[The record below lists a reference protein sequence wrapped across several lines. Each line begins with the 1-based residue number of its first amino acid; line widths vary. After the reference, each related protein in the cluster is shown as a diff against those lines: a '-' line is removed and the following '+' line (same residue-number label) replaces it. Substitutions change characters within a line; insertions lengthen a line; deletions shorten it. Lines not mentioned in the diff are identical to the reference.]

1 MTRITRRATMSAML
15 AAPLASPAIA
25 QGTTIELWSF
35 LDPAGR
41 GSRPEALSHVIR
53 TFEAAQ
59 PGVRVRTNVIQ
70 WTEIGPQLLRA
81 SRAGQV
87 PDVVTLYSPYM
98 APQVAAGTLQPL
110 DEMMRGW
117 SAEDRADVIT
127 LPIAR
132 DRQNRLFGLPWELR
146 IFGLFHRVD
155 LFAAAGLRPPETLD
169 EMVEAGRRLQ
179 QGAVMGLGASFA
191 PATSTAPI
199 EWFLPCV
206 VALGGR
212 LLNEDGSAAFVGPAT
227 ERMLAF
233 THDLVHRHRILSL
246 DAALAPSDDV
256 QNIGIAGNIAQY
268 FQGSHRLTTMQ
279 ERSPAGAQWS
289 LVPFPAVE
297 AGKPT
302 PISLQGWNLSIPRRA
317 RNPQQAFAFIQH
329 WTSAS
334 MQLHQAVAAGYL
346 PVRRAVARDPAFAT
360 EQNRRFGLDVILEAV
375 AQRPLNFAWPE
386 NSDALN
392 DALGR
397 MIQQVLTNR
406 MPVREAMAWGE
417 RTYNE
422 LRR

>member
-1 MTRITRRATMSAML
+1 MTKITRRAALGAALATPL
-15 AAPLASPAIA
+15 AAPALA

-41 GSRPEALSHVIR
+41 GTRPEALAHVIR
-53 TFEAAQ
+53 TFEQANAGAQ
-59 PGVRVRTNVIQ
+59 VRTNVIQ
-70 WTEIGPQLLRA
+70 WTELGPQLLRA

-87 PDVVTLYSPYM
+87 PDVVMLYSPYM
-98 APQVAAGTLQPL
+98 APQVAAGTLLSL
-110 DEMMRGW
+110 DDLMKGW
-117 SAEDRADVIT
+117 SAETRADLIT

-132 DRQNRLFGLPWELR
+132 DRQNRLYGLPWELR
-146 IFGLFHRVD
+146 IYGLFYRTD
-155 LFAAAGLRPPETLD
+155 LFQAAGLGAPETL
-169 EMVEAGRRLQ
+169 EQMVSAGTRLQ
-179 QGAVMGLGASFA
+179 KPPVMGLGASFA

-199 EWFLPCV
+199 EWFLPSV
-206 VALGGR
+206 VALGGS
-212 LLNEDGSAAFVGPAT
+212 LLKEDGSAALVNPAT

-233 THDLVHRHRILSL
+233 THDLVHRHKILSL

-256 QNIGIAGNIAQY
+256 QNIGIAGNLAQY

-279 ERSPAGAQWS
+279 ERSPAGAQWA

-297 AGKPT
+297 ASKPT

-317 RNPQQAFAFIQH
+317 RNPEVAFRFMEH
-329 WTSAS
+329 WTSVA

-346 PVRRAVARDPAFAT
+346 PVRRSVARDPAFAN
-360 EQNRRFGLDVILEAV
+360 EQNRRFGLTEILEVV
-375 AQRPLNFAWPE
+375 AQRPLNFPWPE

-397 MIQQVLTNR
+397 MIQQVITNR
-406 MPVREAMAWGE
+406 MPVKDAMAWGE

>member
-1 MTRITRRATMSAML
+1 MNITRRAALGAML
-15 AAPLASPAIA
+15 VSPLARPALA
-25 QGTTIELWSF
+25 QGTTMELWSF

-41 GSRPEALSHVIR
+41 GSRPEAMAHVIR
-53 TFEAAQ
+53 TFEAANA
-59 PGVRVRTNVIQ
+59 GARVRTNVIQ
-70 WTEIGPQLLRA
+70 WTELGPQLLRA

-87 PDVVTLYSPYM
+87 PDVVMLYSPYM
-98 APQVAAGTLQPL
+98 SPQIAANTLQPL
-110 DEMMRGW
+110 DELMRGW
-117 SAEDRADVIT
+117 SAESKADLIT
-127 LPIAR
+127 LSVAR
-132 DRQNRLFGLPWELR
+132 DRQNRLYGLPWELR
-146 IFGLFHRVD
+146 IYGLFHRAD
-155 LFAAAGLRPPETLD
+155 LFQAASLRPPETLD
-169 EMVEAGRRLQ
+169 QMVEAGRRLQ
-179 QGAVMGLGASFA
+179 QGSVMGLGASFA
-191 PATSTAPI
+191 AATSTAPI
-199 EWFLPCV
+199 EWFLPSV

-212 LLNEDGSAAFVGPAT
+212 LLRDDGAASFVGPAT

-233 THDLVHRHRILSL
+233 THDLVHRHRVLSL
-246 DAALAPSDDV
+246 DTALSPSDDV
-256 QNIGIAGNIAQY
+256 QNIGIAGNLAQY

-317 RNPQQAFAFIQH
+317 RNANLGFRFIEH
-329 WTSAS
+329 WTSVE

-346 PVRRAVARDPAFAT
+346 PVRRAVARDAAFAT
-360 EQNRRFGLDVILEAV
+360 DQNRRFGLTEILEAV
-375 AQRPLNFAWPE
+375 AQRPLDFPWPE

-397 MIQQVLTNR
+397 MIQQVITNR